1 MQETVAAFGLPFFLA
16 LAGLDILLFLLL
28 RWLLSKRIES
38 RTTVIGIS
46 VVVAIVLAP
55 MLLFGLLRVW
65 NALNS

>member
-38 RTTVIGIS
+38 GPTVIAIS
-46 VVVAIVLAP
+46 VVVAITVAP